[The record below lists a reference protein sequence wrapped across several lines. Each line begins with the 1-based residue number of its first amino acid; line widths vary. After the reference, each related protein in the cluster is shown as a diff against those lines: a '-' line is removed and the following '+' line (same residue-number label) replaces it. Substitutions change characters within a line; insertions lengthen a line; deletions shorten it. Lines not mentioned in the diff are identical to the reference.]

1 MRYAVLGRP
10 VAHSLSP
17 AIQNAAFAAA
27 GLAARYEAREVS
39 AENLPAVLGSMRE
52 EGFAGL
58 NLTAPLKEAV
68 WPLLSGATPEA
79 SLLRSVNTLKRVERG
94 WEGHATDGL
103 GFAAWAREIG
113 LPVAGRRVLLLGSGG
128 AARAVAPYLAALGAS
143 AVTVASR
150 DASRAASV
158 TALAERQN
166 GGTAWSAASLDAAG
180 EAEEGGEFDLL
191 IRALSTPEPAEGE
204 RAWWRRLAAGAPIVD
219 LNYGA
224 RATSTGRAAKD
235 TGRPFH
241 DGLGMLLHQGALSFT
256 YWTGRE
262 APLDAMRRALKEAAP
277 G

>member
-1 MRYAVLGRP
+1 MRFAVLGRP

-27 GLAARYEAREVS
+27 GLDAVYETREVGA
-39 AENLPAVLGSMRE
+39 AELADALASLGA

-79 SLLRSVNTLKRVERG
+79 SLLRSVNTLKRVGGG

-103 GFAAWAREIG
+103 GFAAWAREVA
-113 LPVAGRRVLLLGSGG
+113 LPVAGARVLLLGSGG

-158 TALAERQN
+158 TALGERRN
-166 GGTAWSAASLDAAG
+166 GGTGWSAASLDAAPEEE
-180 EAEEGGEFDLL
+180 EAFDLL
-191 IRALSTPEPAEGE
+191 VRALSVAELADGE
-204 RAWWRRLAAGAPIVD
+204 RAWWARLAEGAPVVD

-224 RATSTGRAAKD
+224 RAAAIRAAAAGA
-235 TGRPFH
+235 GRPFH

-262 APLDAMRRALKEAAP
+262 APLEAMRRALKEAAP